1 MILTWIAIGLAGAA
15 LTATIITY
23 WNDIVD
29 WAKRLLDGG
38 HKKVLV
44 AIKWIN
50 DKLTPKIYSLF
61 GGKPVTSTPP
71 SRLMTKEEL
80 EEFIITLGLSDDEAN
95 KLRNG
100 KNVSTSLNL
109 L

>member
-1 MILTWIAIGLAGAA
+1 MILTWIAIGLVSAA

-38 HKKVLV
+38 HEKVLV

-61 GGKPVTSTPP
+61 GGKPVTSTPSP
-71 SRLMTKEEL
+71 RPMTEEEL
-80 EEFIITLGLSDDEAN
+80 KEFIIALGLSDYEAN
-95 KLRNG
+95 KLKNG
-100 KNVSTSLNL
+100 QGISASINL
-109 L
+109 

>member
-38 HKKVLV
+38 HEKVLV

-61 GGKPVTSTPP
+61 GGKPVTSTPSP
-71 SRLMTKEEL
+71 RPMTEKEL
-80 EEFIITLGLSDDEAN
+80 EEFIIALGLGDYEAN

-100 KNVSTSLNL
+100 ENVSTSLNL